1 MSAGP
6 QEKRLFPRVRL
17 KAPVYYQV
25 RGKPEGDST
34 LSDDISVGGIGL
46 TDDSFMPTQ
55 TVLGLKIYILSR
67 IITPVGK
74 VVWASSQPHSVKFR
88 IGIQFMELNALEKEY
103 LTDYII
109 LQRFT

>member
-1 MSAGP
+1 LNAGP

-25 RGKPEGDST
+25 RGAPEGDST
-34 LSDDISVGGIGL
+34 LSDDISIGGIGM
-46 TDDSFMPTQ
+46 TNDTFVPTQ

-74 VVWASSQPHSVKFR
+74 VV
-88 IGIQFMELNALEKEY
+88 
-103 LTDYII
+103 
-109 LQRFT
+109 